1 MLAFHRRGEDVQLDL
16 PISSIRPSIGTIL
29 CAERWCCLR
38 PQSHLLYG
46 EDKAAVR
53 PLNLQK
59 RVAAAEKLRWPQGG
73 PTLFCNILQVV
84 GSPWNEIALLNIFF
98 ISTLAVAI

>member
-1 MLAFHRRGEDVQLDL
+1 MRA
-16 PISSIRPSIGTIL
+16 
-29 CAERWCCLR
+29 LR

-59 RVAAAEKLRWPQGG
+59 RAAAAENLRWPQGG
-73 PTLFCNILQVV
+73 PTFFCNILQAV

-98 ISTLAVAI
+98 ISTLAVAIRQSQAMM

>member
-1 MLAFHRRGEDVQLDL
+1 MKQKAG
-16 PISSIRPSIGTIL
+16 
-29 CAERWCCLR
+29 LR

-59 RVAAAEKLRWPQGG
+59 RAAAAEKLRWPQGG
-73 PTLFCNILQVV
+73 PTLFCNILQAV
-84 GSPWNEIALLNIFF
+84 GSPWNEIAEL
-98 ISTLAVAI
+98 